1 MKFYLKI
8 YSYFLSKIIQL
19 YLEYDKLVIV
29 KTRGSLMKLSHES
42 LNYKWI
48 NYLIILIGVLVVIH
62 IIKLIFP
69 ILKPVFSMLNMI
81 ICPFLIA
88 ICFAYLL
95 NPLVDFFCRLKIKRS
110 YSILITFISIIGA
123 IIYAIFSLIP
133 YLVVNTQEVMNRIPA
148 LMEKVQTLL
157 DTWQFD
163 YMNLYEYDFS
173 KLFSQNSQ
181 LFEIFSKVLNQMGNW
196 ISSFSSSFTLV
207 LGMIFL
213 VPVVLYYI
221 LKNFYEIRDQIK
233 IFLIK
238 QKWNKVFEVLKESE
252 EVVKGYVSG
261 TLLVSLALSIIAS
274 IYFSIIGL
282 DNAIVFGTLIGFLN
296 IIPYV
301 GQIIGTIPAA
311 IFGLMV
317 SVWTP
322 VYVVL
327 GVMALNFIE
336 GNFIKPFVFS
346 KSIDFHPIILL
357 TLIIIGGQIFGVV
370 GMIFIIPIAGILKI
384 VCRYSFEA
392 LKEWKQKVR
401 V

>member
-1 MKFYLKI
+1 M
-8 YSYFLSKIIQL
+8 
-19 YLEYDKLVIV
+19 
-29 KTRGSLMKLSHES
+29 
-42 LNYKWI
+42 YK
-48 NYLIILIGVLVVIH
+48 
-62 IIKLIFP
+62 
-69 ILKPVFSMLNMI
+69 
-81 ICPFLIA
+81 
-88 ICFAYLL
+88 
-95 NPLVDFFCRLKIKRS
+95 R
-110 YSILITFISIIGA
+110 
-123 IIYAIFSLIP
+123 
-133 YLVVNTQEVMNRIPA
+133 Q
-148 LMEKVQTLL
+148 
-157 DTWQFD
+157 
-163 YMNLYEYDFS
+163 
-173 KLFSQNSQ
+173 
-181 LFEIFSKVLNQMGNW
+181 
-196 ISSFSSSFTLV
+196 
-207 LGMIFL
+207 
-213 VPVVLYYI
+213 
-221 LKNFYEIRDQIK
+221 
-233 IFLIK
+233 
-238 QKWNKVFEVLKESE
+238 
-252 EVVKGYVSG
+252 
-261 TLLVSLALSIIAS
+261 SLALSIIAS

>member
-1 MKFYLKI
+1 MP
-8 YSYFLSKIIQL
+8 
-19 YLEYDKLVIV
+19 LV
-29 KTRGSLMKLSHES
+29 
-42 LNYKWI
+42 LNYHCLHKNDI
-48 NYLIILIGVLVVIH
+48 YYA
-62 IIKLIFP
+62 
-69 ILKPVFSMLNMI
+69 LK
-81 ICPFLIA
+81 
-88 ICFAYLL
+88 
-95 NPLVDFFCRLKIKRS
+95 
-110 YSILITFISIIGA
+110 
-123 IIYAIFSLIP
+123 
-133 YLVVNTQEVMNRIPA
+133 VN
-148 LMEKVQTLL
+148 
-157 DTWQFD
+157 

-327 GVMALNFIE
+327 GVIALNFIE

>member
-1 MKFYLKI
+1 MKQIK
-8 YSYFLSKIIQL
+8 
-19 YLEYDKLVIV
+19 
-29 KTRGSLMKLSHES
+29 ES

-48 NYLIILIGVLVVIH
+48 NYLVFLIGILVTIH
-62 IIKLIFP
+62 IIILIFP
-69 ILKPVFSMLNMI
+69 IIKPVFSAIYMI

-88 ICFAYLL
+88 TCMAYLL

-110 YSILITFISIIGA
+110 YSILITFISIIGT
-123 IIYAIFSLIP
+123 IVYAIFSLIP
-133 YLVVNTQEVMNRIPA
+133 HLMMSVQDIMDQIPA
-148 LMEKVQTLL
+148 LMVRVEALL
-157 DTWQFD
+157 ESWQFD
-163 YMNLYEYDFS
+163 YMNLYQYDFS
-173 KLFSQNSQ
+173 SLFSQNSK
-181 LFEIFSKVLNQMGNW
+181 FIEIFSSFLSILGVW
-196 ISSFSSSFTLV
+196 ISSFSSSFTMV
-207 LGMIFL
+207 LGMVLL

-221 LKNFYEIRDQIK
+221 LKNFYEIRERIK
-233 IFLIK
+233 SFLLHHK
-238 QKWNKVFEVLKESE
+238 QNRLYHALKESE

-261 TLLVSLALSIIAS
+261 TLLVSLVLSIIAS

-282 DNAIVFGTLIGFLN
+282 ENAIVFGTLIGFLN

-301 GQIIGTIPAA
+301 GQVIGTIPAA

-322 VYVVL
+322 VYVII

-346 KSIDFHPIILL
+346 KSIDFHPVILL

-370 GMIFIIPIAGILKI
+370 GMIFIIPIAGIVKI
-384 VCRYSFEA
+384 ICRYGFEW

-401 V
+401 